1 MARSSRTTPASPWRI
16 TAPLVVSSFAYAT
29 AQNTIVPVIPQVQ
42 EATGSS
48 ASQVAWMI
56 TGFFVSS
63 AGLAVL
69 TGRLGDLFGRK
80 RVLCAIL
87 AIFGGGAAIAALGN
101 SLAPII
107 AGRVVMGV
115 GGGVFPLAYAIL
127 SAHLPRDRAAFGMGL
142 ISSMFGVGGA
152 LGLPLGGLVAGHF
165 GHKGLFWATAAV
177 ALLALATVA
186 GAIPS
191 DRGERTGT
199 VDWLGAILLTLALG
213 GPLTAVSRAEEWG
226 WAAPWTLGLL
236 ALGAVAS
243 AVFLVVERKVSHPLV
258 DLDVMRRRNVWAANL
273 VTLLATTGHGV
284 MFFLVPQIVQLP
296 KSSGVGLGVDV
307 DHSGL
312 FLLPGAVLLIFAGP
326 LTGRL
331 VARFGTRLP
340 LALGVALGCAGLVIL
355 AAGSS
360 QPVALLTG
368 GAVLG
373 LAGGVTYA
381 TLPMLIADSVP
392 LTDLGSANGV
402 NTIVRHVSMAV
413 SAQLAA
419 ALVVSSIPAS
429 SPYPQ
434 WWAFTANYGAAAVLA
449 ALALIPIGL
458 LRPRQTA
465 APDPVGEHDAAAPT
479 TPQIR

>member
-63 AGLAVL
+63 AGLTVL

-213 GPLTAVSRAEEWG
+213 GPLTAVSRAEEWV

-236 ALGAVAS
+236 ALGAVAF

-331 VARFGTRLP
+331 VPIIADEHADPELGSGAVKITPGHDFNDFEVGKRAGFKPAEMLNMLSADAKVVQTADGLVPEELVGLDRFEAWLPRFDP
-340 LALGVALGCAGLVIL
+340 LAAVA
-355 AAGSS
+355 
-360 QPVALLTG
+360 
-368 GAVLG
+368 
-373 LAGGVTYA
+373 
-381 TLPMLIADSVP
+381 
-392 LTDLGSANGV
+392 
-402 NTIVRHVSMAV
+402 R
-413 SAQLAA
+413 AQAF
-419 ALVVSSIPAS
+419 
-429 SPYPQ
+429 SPERFRR
-434 WWAFTANYGAAAVLA
+434 AFTAVLDEA
-449 ALALIPIGL
+449 IAD
-458 LRPRQTA
+458 RF
-465 APDPVGEHDAAAPT
+465 
-479 TPQIR
+479 

>member
-63 AGLAVL
+63 AGLTVL

-236 ALGAVAS
+236 ALGAVAF

-284 MFFLVPQIVQLP
+284 MFFLVLQIVQPP
-296 KSSGVGLGVDV
+296 KSSGGLG
-307 DHSGL
+307 GRGPPA
-312 FLLPGAVLLIFAGP
+312 LPAPRRGAAHLRGAAHR
-326 LTGRL
+326 RL
-331 VARFGTRLP
+331 VARFSTRRRWLGGAW
-340 LALGVALGCAGLVIL
+340 ALGWSSWPQEQPARGAAHWRSGWFGASPTRRSMLSRRPAPSPTWERQRSHHHRAPRVHGGLR
-355 AAGSS
+355 
-360 QPVALLTG
+360 PTG
-368 GAVLG
+368 GG
-373 LAGGVTYA
+373 PRG
-381 TLPMLIADSVP
+381 
-392 LTDLGSANGV
+392 
-402 NTIVRHVSMAV
+402 
-413 SAQLAA
+413 
-419 ALVVSSIPAS
+419 SSIPAS
-429 SPYPQ
+429 PVLAVR
-434 WWAFTANYGAAAVLA
+434 AFIANYGAAAVLA

-465 APDPVGEHDAAAPT
+465 APDPVGSMTAAPT